1 MEMANISK
9 KLLTILSV
17 FNIIFLGNVFPV
29 FAEELSNYE
38 LTQRL
43 KNLEKQAGISGI
55 SNRWTD
61 RIALSGLLEAE
72 AGYES
77 MDYNDPALED
87 EDGSDAVLATMEF
100 GVDAVINEYVS
111 GHALFLWEED
121 DTEPIDLDEGFIT
134 LTGGQG
140 SPGYLTAGKMYVP
153 FGNFASNMV
162 SDPLT
167 LELGE
172 TRESAI
178 QAGIEMN
185 GFYGSAYLFNG
196 DMDEAGEDSH
206 LNNFGGSAGFTMEN
220 NNFSLDAGVSYINNI
235 LDSDGLGD
243 FVSEE
248 MEEGGNGLDEHAAGL
263 GAHAIATF
271 DPVMFI
277 AEYITVLD
285 EPEFVSDTAGVGF
298 TGEEIAAWNAELGYF
313 FEIAGKP
320 ANAGLA
326 CQGTDRAGD
335 FLPETR
341 MMGTIGCEI
350 FDATYLALEYFHDAY
365 ENDDEADVITA
376 QLAIEF

>member
-9 KLLTILSV
+9 KLLTLLSV
-17 FNIIFLGNVFPV
+17 FTIIFFGNVFPV

-43 KNLEKQAGISGI
+43 KEIEKQAGISGI
-55 SNRWTD
+55 SGRWMD
-61 RIALSGLLEAE
+61 RLSFSGLLEAE

-77 MDYNDPALED
+77 IDYEAPALED
-87 EDGSDAVLATMEF
+87 EDASDAVFATMEF
-100 GVDAVINEYVS
+100 GVDAVINDYFS

-121 DTEPIDLDEGFIT
+121 ETEPIDLDEGLIT
-134 LTGGQG
+134 LTGGEG
-140 SPGYLTAGKMYVP
+140 FPGYLTAGKMYLP

-172 TRESAI
+172 TRESAL

-206 LNNFGGSAGFTMEN
+206 LDNFGASAGLAMEN
-220 NNFSLDAGVSYINNI
+220 ADFSLDAGVSYISNI

-243 FVSEE
+243 TVAESMDASGTE
-248 MEEGGNGLDEHAAGL
+248 LDEYAAGL
-263 GAHAIATF
+263 GAHAIVTAG
-271 DPVMFI
+271 PVMFI
-277 AEYITVLD
+277 GEYITALD
-285 EPEFVSDTAGVGF
+285 APEFVSDTAGAGF
-298 TGEEIAAWNAELGYF
+298 TGEEMAAWNAELGYF
-313 FEIAGKP
+313 FEIAEKP

-326 CQGTDRAGD
+326 YQGTDKAGD

-350 FDATYLALEYFHDAY
+350 FEATNLALEYFHDAY
-365 ENDDEADVITA
+365 ENDDEVDVITA

>member
-1 MEMANISK
+1 MGVENLFHRFIN
-9 KLLTILSV
+9 ILSV
-17 FNIIFLGNVFPV
+17 FNIIFLVSVFPV

-38 LTQRL
+38 LTERL

-55 SNRWTD
+55 SNRWMD
-61 RIALSGLLEAE
+61 RLSFSGLLEAE

-77 MDYNDPALED
+77 IDFDDPALED
-87 EDGSDAVLATMEF
+87 EDASDAVLATMEF
-100 GVDAVINEYVS
+100 GVDAVINDYVS

-134 LTGGQG
+134 LTGGEG
-140 SPGYLTAGKMYVP
+140 FPGYLTAGKMYVP

-172 TRESAI
+172 TRESALH
-178 QAGIEMN
+178 AGIEMN

-206 LNNFGGSAGFTMEN
+206 LDNFGASAGFAMEKDD
-220 NNFSLDAGVSYINNI
+220 FSLDAGVSYINNI
-235 LDSDGLGD
+235 LDSDGLSD
-243 FVSEE
+243 FMAES
-248 MEEGGNGLDEHAAGL
+248 MDAGGIELDEYAAGL
-263 GAHAIATF
+263 GAHTIVTAG
-271 DPVMFI
+271 PVIFI
-277 AEYITVLD
+277 GEYITALD
-285 EPEFVSDTAGVGF
+285 EPEFVSDTAGAGF
-298 TGEEIAAWNAELGYF
+298 TGEEIAAWNAELGFF

-326 CQGTDRAGD
+326 YQGTDKAGD

-350 FDATYLALEYFHDAY
+350 FEATNLALEYFHDAY

-376 QLAIEF
+376 QLAVEF

>member
-1 MEMANISK
+1 MEMADISK

-43 KNLEKQAGISGI
+43 KNLEKQTGISGI
-55 SNRWTD
+55 SNRWLD
-61 RIALSGLLEAE
+61 RLTLSGLLEAE

-77 MDYNDPALED
+77 IDYNDPALED
-87 EDGSDAVLATMEF
+87 EDASDAVLATMELS
-100 GVDAVINEYVS
+100 VDTLINDYVS

-134 LTGGQG
+134 LTGGEG
-140 SPGYLTAGKMYVP
+140 CPGYLTAGKMYVP

-178 QAGIEMN
+178 QVGLEMD
-185 GFYGSAYLFNG
+185 GFYGSVYLFNG
-196 DMDEAGEDSH
+196 DIDEAGEDSH
-206 LNNFGGSAGFTMEN
+206 LDNFGASAGFAMAN
-220 NNFSLDAGVSYINNI
+220 ADFSLDAGVSYISNI

-243 FVSEE
+243 TVAESVDAS
-248 MEEGGNGLDEHAAGL
+248 GTGLDEYAAGL
-263 GAHAIATF
+263 GGHAIVTAG
-271 DPVMFI
+271 PVMLI
-277 AEYITVLD
+277 GEYITALD
-285 EPEFVSDTAGVGF
+285 DPEFVSDTAGVGL

-326 CQGTDRAGD
+326 YQGTDKAGD

-341 MMGTIGCEI
+341 VMGTISCEI
-350 FDATYLALEYFHDAY
+350 FDATNLALEYFHDEYAN
-365 ENDDEADVITA
+365 EHEADVITA

>member
-1 MEMANISK
+1 MK
-9 KLLTILSV
+9 KI
-17 FNIIFLGNVFPV
+17 FIIVVGVHLFLFGMDLPA

-55 SNRWTD
+55 SNRWMD
-61 RIALSGLLEAE
+61 RLSFSGLLEAD

-100 GVDAVINEYVS
+100 GVDGVINDYIS

-134 LTGGQG
+134 LTGGE
-140 SPGYLTAGKMYVP
+140 SCPAYLAVGKMYVP

-172 TRESAI
+172 TRESAV
-178 QAGIEMN
+178 QVGIEMN
-185 GFYGSAYLFNG
+185 GFYGSVYLFNG

-206 LNNFGGSAGFTMEN
+206 LDNFGASAGFAMEN
-220 NNFSLDAGVSYINNI
+220 DDFSLDTGVSYINNI

-243 FVSEE
+243 YAAELMAESGTE
-248 MEEGGNGLDEHAAGL
+248 LDEDTAGL
-263 GAHAIATF
+263 GVHAIVTTG
-271 DPVMFI
+271 PVLFI
-277 AEYITVLD
+277 GEYITALD
-285 EPEFVSDTAGVGF
+285 EPEFVSDTAGAGF
-298 TGEEIAAWNAELGYF
+298 TGEEIAAWNAEIGYF

-326 CQGTDRAGD
+326 YQGTGKAGD

-350 FDATYLALEYFHDAY
+350 FEATNLALEYFHDEY